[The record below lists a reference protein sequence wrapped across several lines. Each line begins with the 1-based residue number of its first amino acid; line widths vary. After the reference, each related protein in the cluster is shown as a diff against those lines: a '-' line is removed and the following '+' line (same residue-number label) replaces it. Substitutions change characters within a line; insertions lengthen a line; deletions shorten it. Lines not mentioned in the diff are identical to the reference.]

1 MLLDLGAVTRTL
13 INVVRLAV
21 NASPAWP
28 GVPSLLVTPHPPD
41 KLAGDATLGLYLYHV
56 AEDPQFKNQPPPP
69 GNPELRYTPMALQL
83 FYVLT
88 AFAHLDEN
96 DGGVSTLRE
105 QLMLG
110 LGAKALRDHPIIDDA
125 TTVAGSSVLD
135 PAITGDGNRIR
146 IALQPLP
153 ANEAVSYFTAGSSP
167 LRLSAYYQAQVIF
180 LEPDRPIARTGR
192 VLRYGIQ
199 TFVGGSPHLEA
210 TRSALSFTLPGE
222 GIPRTVAAQPAQVAE
237 GGELGLVGTG
247 LAGGVAR
254 LFIQGGSWP
263 AAVAVD
269 PSWNLMVNAE
279 GGFATVRA
287 TADTTDVPPGFY
299 TAFVEV
305 TTVFALPGGG
315 TRAIARR
322 SNGAPFVVIP
332 AVTSTTSPDPSG
344 VFDALGTGYTP
355 AAAVELYLGELR
367 LTPAANPASP
377 QPGEFVIQ
385 SAARLTI
392 RLPATA
398 TPGAPLAVRV
408 VASGAESP
416 PFWMVP

>member
-13 INVVRLAV
+13 MNVVRLAV

-28 GVPSLLVTPHPPD
+28 GVPGLLVTPHPPD
-41 KLAGDATLGLYLYHV
+41 KLAGDATLGLYLYHLG
-56 AEDPQFKNQPPPP
+56 EDPHFKNQPPPP

-88 AFAHLDEN
+88 AFAHLDET
-96 DGGVSTLRE
+96 DGGISTLRE
-105 QLMLG
+105 QLLLG

-125 TTVAGSSVLD
+125 TEVAGTPVLD
-135 PAITGDGNRIR
+135 AAITGDGNRIR

-153 ANEAVSYFTAGSSP
+153 PNEAVSYFTAGASP

-180 LEPDRPIARTGR
+180 FEPDRPIARTGR

-210 TRSALSFTLPGE
+210 TDSALAFTLPGE
-222 GIPRTVAAQPAQVAE
+222 TLPRSVAARPAQVAE
-237 GGELGLVGTG
+237 GGELGLIGSG

-254 LFIQGGSWP
+254 LWIQGGSWP

-269 PSWNLMVNAE
+269 PSWNLMVNSE
-279 GGFATVRA
+279 GGFATVRG

-305 TTVFALPGGG
+305 TTSFAIPGGG
-315 TRAIARR
+315 TRSVARR
-322 SNGAPFVVIP
+322 SNGAPFIVIP
-332 AVTSTTSPDPSG
+332 AVTSTTIPDPSG
-344 VFDALGTGYTP
+344 IFDALGTGYTP
-355 AAAVELYLGELR
+355 AAAVDVYLGELR
-367 LTPAANPASP
+367 LTPAAIPASP
-377 QPGEFVIQ
+377 QPGEFVVQ
-385 SAARLTI
+385 SATRLTL
-392 RLPATA
+392 RLPASI

-408 VASGAESP
+408 ITAGAESA

>member
-13 INVVRLAV
+13 MNVVRLAV

-28 GVPSLLVTPHPPD
+28 STPALLVTPHPPD

-56 AEDPQFKNQPPPP
+56 VEDPHFKNQSPPP
-69 GNPELRYTPMALQL
+69 GNPDLRYTPMALQL

-88 AFAHLDEN
+88 AFAHLDEG

-105 QLMLG
+105 QLLLG
-110 LGAKALRDHPIIDDA
+110 LGVKALRDHPIIDD
-125 TTVAGSSVLD
+125 TTAIGGTPVLD
-135 PAITGDGNRIR
+135 GAITGDGSRIR

-153 ANEAVSYFTAGSSP
+153 PNDAVSYFTAGSSP

-180 LEPDRPIARTGR
+180 LEPDQPIARTGR

-199 TFVGGSPHLEA
+199 TFVGGSPHLDA

-222 GIPRTVAAQPAQVAE
+222 TIPRSVAAQPAQVAE

-247 LAGGVAR
+247 LAGGVAQLLLR
-254 LFIQGGSWP
+254 GGTWP

-269 PSWNLMVNAE
+269 PAWNLMVNAE

-305 TTVFALPGGG
+305 VTTFPLAGGG
-315 TRAIARR
+315 TRSIARR

-344 VFDALGTGYTP
+344 IFDALGTGYTP
-355 AAAVELYLGELR
+355 AAAVELYLGELH
-367 LTPAANPASP
+367 LTPAGVPSSP
-377 QPGEFVIQ
+377 KPGEFVVQ
-385 SAARLTI
+385 SATRLTI
-392 RLPATA
+392 RLPAST

-408 VASGAESP
+408 IASGAESA